1 MKPTK
6 PIIFCL
12 ILSQTT
18 VMFDLLTPKQNFE
31 NLGSFITENIKEANS
46 HG

>member
-6 PIIFCL
+6 AIIFCL

-18 VMFDLLTPKQNFE
+18 VFDLLTPKQNFE
-31 NLGSFITENIKEANS
+31 NLASFITENIIEANS